1 MPAPISTRGLLSQ
14 NCSRWHLSPLLAVLN
29 CIATSQSPNPQVQV
43 DACLHRHACYC
54 NPCRTRITAT
64 WQVNSRESSNQG
76 AGKGTRAVGCCHG
89 WGGGS
94 AGAGA
99 AAGAERNSQAAQM
112 SPATGGRWLRGRN
125 GASCLTCLALSD
137 GKVPGIFGTL
147 PPPQARP
154 ERGRRAQK
162 SRRNLKITITFKGS
176 CRARDACPKKT
187 SIPLKKKKSIL
198 PQNHFVKIGSNG
210 SPTPTDRS
218 HGTHWEKHQHRWQGE
233 WGKAPVGKN
242 CSLAS
247 AAYPLLC
254 MKCYLWY

>member
-1 MPAPISTRGLLSQ
+1 MPAPISTWGLLSQ
-14 NCSRWHLSPLLAVLN
+14 NCSRCHLSPLLAVLN

-76 AGKGTRAVGCCHG
+76 AGKGTRAVGCCRG
-89 WGGGS
+89 RGGGR

-99 AAGAERNSQAAQM
+99 AAGAELNSQAAQM